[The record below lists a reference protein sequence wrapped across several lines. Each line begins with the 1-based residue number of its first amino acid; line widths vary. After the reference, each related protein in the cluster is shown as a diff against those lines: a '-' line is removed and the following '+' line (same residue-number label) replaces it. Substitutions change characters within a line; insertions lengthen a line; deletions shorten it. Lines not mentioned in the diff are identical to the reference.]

1 MKKKLVSILLLI
13 CMAANAMFLASCEPP
28 IDERP
33 DILEPEEGKDDN
45 VDDDTAMTLTMWI
58 PTDESTTKS
67 AIAAVEEAMN
77 LITQAKFNTAI
88 KLYAVPD
95 SEYETAVKE
104 YIDSI
109 TAAKKLE
116 AEEAA
121 KRREEARKDKNNKDK
136 DKNIDD
142 TLPSNNFA
150 ETAPAIVEN
159 KYSVAST
166 ATAGYPTVDKNQVD
180 IFLIRGYDNYI
191 KYADS
196 NLLEALDSELT
207 TGSKKITSYVYP
219 TFLSAAKYQ
228 GQTFA
233 IPNNHP
239 IGKSQY
245 LLLNKKIADAENI
258 NVSSIINVDRMLN
271 TGIIQTTAT
280 KYPGVTPFFGEITPY
295 GYQYW
300 SSTGTE
306 DFSVLATRV
315 QADTAGDSVNFRNL
329 FAFNDYVNTVAT
341 YKSLVEAG
349 YVSTDSSVTEFGAGV
364 ISATPAEVEK
374 YEDDYYVTVLNG
386 PVATMDDVFEAAFG
400 VSVYTKDVARS
411 MEIVTLLNTDTEFKT
426 LLQYGVEGTHWK
438 KNLNNPS
445 VIDIISDEYKM
456 DTINTGNVYMSY
468 PEAGVSMEYWAK
480 AKEHNLNSYA
490 PITITFTPK
499 QYLTD
504 ELKPLLEELD
514 SVSAQY
520 KARIDGM
527 TSAQLTEQA
536 ASLSSEL
543 NNLELIKKL
552 TYVAKESETPKY
564 DLNQSLAYTWNE
576 FYMDNLAPQK

>member
-33 DILEPEEGKDDN
+33 EIFEPEEGKDK

-104 YIDSI
+104 YIDSV

-121 KRREEARKDKNNKDK
+121 RRREEARKNKNNKDK
-136 DKNIDD
+136 GSAD
-142 TLPSNNFA
+142 TTPVTEASNN
-150 ETAPAIVEN
+150 TSVVIEN

-166 ATAGYPTVDKNQVD
+166 STAGYPTVDKNQVD

-191 KYADS
+191 KYVDS

-219 TFLSAAKYQ
+219 TFLDAAKYQ
-228 GQTFA
+228 GQIFA

-245 LLLNKKIADAENI
+245 LLLNKRIADAENI
-258 NVSSIINVDRMLN
+258 NASSVINIDRMLN
-271 TGIIQTTAT
+271 TGIIQTTAE

-300 SSTGTE
+300 GSTGTE

-315 QADTAGDSVNFRNL
+315 QADTSGDTVNFRNL
-329 FAFNDYVNTVAT
+329 FAFNDYVNTVAN

-349 YVSTDSSVTEFGAGV
+349 YVGTDSSVTEFGAGV
-364 ISATPAEVEK
+364 INATPAEVEK
-374 YEDDYYVTVLNG
+374 YEKDYYVTVLNG

-400 VSVYTKDVARS
+400 VSVYTKDVERS
-411 MEIVTLLNTDTEFKT
+411 MDIVTLLNTDTELKT
-426 LLQYGVEGTHWK
+426 ILQYGVEGTHWK

-445 VIDIISDEYKM
+445 VIDIISDDYKM
-456 DTINTGNVYMSY
+456 ETVNTGNVYMSY

-480 AKEHNLNSYA
+480 AKEHNIASYA

-504 ELKPLLEELD
+504 EIKPLLAELD
-514 SVSAQY
+514 AVSAQY

-527 TSAQLTEQA
+527 TSAQLKEQA
-536 ASLSSEL
+536 SSLSSEI

-552 TYVAKESETPKY
+552 TYVAKENETPKY
-564 DLNQSLAYTWNE
+564 NLNQSLAYTWNE
-576 FYMDNLAPQK
+576 FYADNLAPQS

>member
-13 CMAANAMFLASCEPP
+13 CMAANAMLLASCEPP
-28 IDERP
+28 IDERT
-33 DILEPEEGKDDN
+33 DIFEPEEGKDDN

-67 AIAAVEEAMN
+67 AISAVEEAMN

-104 YIDSI
+104 YIDSV

-121 KRREEARKDKNNKDK
+121 KRREEARKNKNNKG
-136 DKNIDD
+136 
-142 TLPSNNFA
+142 NNDA
-150 ETAPAIVEN
+150 TEAPATEAAKENAVVIEN

-180 IFLIRGYDNYI
+180 IFLIRGYDDYT
-191 KYADS
+191 KYVDE
-196 NLLEALDSELT
+196 NLLEALDGELT

-239 IGKSQY
+239 IGKAQY

-258 NVSSIINVDRMLN
+258 NASSMVNVDRLLKS
-271 TGIIQTTAT
+271 GIIQTTAE
-280 KYPGVTPFFGEITPY
+280 KYPGVTPFFGEIKPY

-300 SSTGTE
+300 GSTGNG

-315 QADTAGDSVNFRNL
+315 QADTAGDAVNFRNL
-329 FAFNDYVNTVAT
+329 FAFNDYVNTVAD

-364 ISATPAEVEK
+364 ISATPAEVAK
-374 YEDDYYVTVLNG
+374 YEDDYYVTILNG
-386 PVATMDDVFEAAFG
+386 SEATMDDVFEAAFG
-400 VSVYTKDVARS
+400 VSVYTKDVERS
-411 MEIVTLLNTDTEFKT
+411 MEIVTLLNTDVEFKT

-438 KNLNNPS
+438 KNINDPS

-456 DTINTGNVYMSY
+456 ESINTGNVYMSY
-468 PEAGVSMEYWAK
+468 PEAGVPMEFWAK
-480 AKEHNLNSYA
+480 AKEYNLNSYA
-490 PITITFTPK
+490 PITITFTAK
-499 QYLTD
+499 QYVTD
-504 ELKPLLEELD
+504 ELKPLLQELD
-514 SVSAQY
+514 AVSAQY
-520 KARIDGM
+520 KERIDGM
-527 TSAQLTEQA
+527 TSAQLREQA
-536 ASLSSEL
+536 STLSSEL
-543 NNLELIKKL
+543 NNMELINKL
-552 TYVAKESETPKY
+552 IYVAKENETPKY
-564 DLNQSLAYTWNE
+564 NLDQSLAYTWNE
-576 FYMDNLAPQK
+576 FYLDNLAPQK